1 MWVMVYVPKNIKNQK
16 ALDKV
21 NRTSDI
27 DEEDNEDENLV
38 KLLTL
43 INDIKNTFQLEKSDI
58 QFSSQNINE
67 DDNLIKNDKY
77 NDMI

>member
-1 MWVMVYVPKNIKNQK
+1 MVYVPKNIKNQK

-43 INDIKNTFQLEKSDI
+43 INDIQNTFQLEKSDI

>member
-1 MWVMVYVPKNIKNQK
+1 MWIMVYVPKNIKNQK

-43 INDIKNTFQLEKSDI
+43 INDIQNTFQLEKSDI

>member
-43 INDIKNTFQLEKSDI
+43 INDIQNTFQLEKSDI